1 MFRRVA
7 LLLETATALNT
18 RLMAREEA
26 ADTNGC
32 SSEDLHG
39 GTEQQSCVLQHGDGA
54 SEYRLLRA
62 EDNKQNL
69 QENLSDVNTGLC
81 YIITLMCAVEVNII
95 FVSISY
101 ACGINARHAA
111 LSTK

>member
-1 MFRRVA
+1 MQQ
-7 LLLETATALNT
+7 
-18 RLMAREEA
+18 
-26 ADTNGC
+26 
-32 SSEDLHG
+32 LHG

-101 ACGINARHAA
+101 DMQAELMRGGTQH
-111 LSTK
+111 

>member
-1 MFRRVA
+1 MTTQNRLNFLSLTAVVA
-7 LLLETATALNT
+7 ILLETATALNT

-62 EDNKQNL
+62 EEQNL
-69 QENLSDVNTGLC
+69 QENLSDVNTGNKLYHLLNVC
-81 YIITLMCAVEVNII
+81 FKL
-95 FVSISY
+95 
-101 ACGINARHAA
+101 
-111 LSTK
+111 

>member
-1 MFRRVA
+1 MGA
-7 LLLETATALNT
+7 A
-18 RLMAREEA
+18 ARIYM
-26 ADTNGC
+26 GR
-32 SSEDLHG
+32 

-101 ACGINARHAA
+101 DMQAELMRGGTQH
-111 LSTK
+111 

>member
-62 EDNKQNL
+62 EEQNL

-95 FVSISY
+95 FVSI
-101 ACGINARHAA
+101 
-111 LSTK
+111 

>member
-1 MFRRVA
+1 MGR
-7 LLLETATALNT
+7 
-18 RLMAREEA
+18 
-26 ADTNGC
+26 
-32 SSEDLHG
+32 

-62 EDNKQNL
+62 EEQNL

>member
-39 GTEQQSCVLQHGDGA
+39 QRGTEQQSCVLQHGDGA

-81 YIITLMCAVEVNII
+81 YIITLMCAVEVNIML
-95 FVSISY
+95 VSI
-101 ACGINARHAA
+101 
-111 LSTK
+111 